1 MFRKRRLNASKMRK
15 IITILVVLFFS
26 EKMASQEMFSVDV
39 FADPKL
45 AIMTDD
51 YGNKPFT
58 PNLLVNFSVQSKQL
72 ESGYYF
78 FGQALEYADLHG
90 GKYFRYSVLQVGY
103 TFNRIPIL
111 SERIETSIAF
121 NYGIVKRWSFD
132 FANIGATMDLSYCVS
147 DKIKFTSLL
156 QFVRRTDIE
165 SPNDS
170 IAIYRTSVFLGFRVN
185 LSGINVI

>member
-1 MFRKRRLNASKMRK
+1 MRK
-15 IITILVVLFFS
+15 IITILVVLFIS
-26 EKMASQEMFSVDV
+26 EKIASQEMFSVDV

-72 ESGYYF
+72 DYGYYF
-78 FGQALEYADLHG
+78 FGQALEYADLYG

-103 TFNRIPIL
+103 TMNRF
-111 SERIETSIAF
+111 SFSDRIETSIAL

-132 FANIGATMDLSYCVS
+132 FANIGGTVDLTYCLTE
-147 DKIKFTSLL
+147 KLKFTSLL
-156 QFVRRTDIE
+156 QVVRRTDIE

-170 IAIYRTSVFLGFRVN
+170 EAIYRTSVFLGLRLN